1 MTAVKVK
8 IDDTLLAI
16 AYLAGSSEIASGKV
30 GLTGYSFGNAV
41 ALNAGIRGRKIK
53 AVVAVSPPVIPD

>member
-1 MTAVKVK
+1 MTGQGE
-8 IDDTLLAI
+8 IDNTLSAI
-16 AYLAGSSEIASGKV
+16 AYLAGRQRTHPEGW
-30 GLTGYSFGNAV
+30 LTGYSFGNAV